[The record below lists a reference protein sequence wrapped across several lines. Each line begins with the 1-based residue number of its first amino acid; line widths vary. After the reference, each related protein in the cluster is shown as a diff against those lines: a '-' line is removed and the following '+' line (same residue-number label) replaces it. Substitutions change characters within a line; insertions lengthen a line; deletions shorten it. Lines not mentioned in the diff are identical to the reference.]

1 MNLQSLLQQIDALS
15 AGDVLQVQE
24 RLEARRRALQE
35 QPALSA
41 AEWEAKLRAA
51 FKGFWDGMTPSD
63 IDEAIDA
70 MNGEHIDVDATAD
83 WDWLNENPKDV
94 P

>member
-35 QPALSA
+35 QPVLSA
-41 AEWEAKLRAA
+41 AEWEAKLHAA
-51 FKGFWDGMTPSD
+51 LNGFWDGMTAAD

-70 MNGEHIDVDATAD
+70 MNGEIR
-83 WDWLNENPKDV
+83 LPSQG
-94 P
+94 